1 MDKILIDSDAL
12 FAFYHLNDPHHQTA
26 TRTYLYLQK
35 AKNVSLYLTNLVI
48 YETATLL
55 SYRINHKEAIQFI
68 KEVFKSN
75 LQYIF
80 INETLSEKTLSFFL
94 VQTKKRTSFV
104 DCANAVVM
112 KEFKI
117 DKIFSF
123 DEFYGDKRLKT

>member
-1 MDKILIDSDAL
+1 MKKILIDSDAL
-12 FAFYHLNDPHHQTA
+12 FGIYKIKDPHHISSIKTYQRLRQSA
-26 TRTYLYLQK
+26 TPLYI
-35 AKNVSLYLTNLVI
+35 TNLVI

-55 SYRINHKEAIQFI
+55 SYRISQPQAVQFLADI
-68 KEVFKSN
+68 FKTDFHH
-75 LQYIF
+75 IF
-80 INETLSEKTLSFFL
+80 ITEQLAEKTLSLFL

-123 DEFYGDKRLKT
+123 DEFYGDKRLKA

>member
-1 MDKILIDSDAL
+1 MGKVLVDSDGL
-12 FAFYHLNDPHHQTA
+12 FAIYKVKDPHHINSIK
-26 TRTYLYLQK
+26 TYKRLRQSETPLCI
-35 AKNVSLYLTNLVI
+35 TNLVV

-55 SYRINHKEAIQFI
+55 SYRISQQQAVQFLNDIFTADFNH
-68 KEVFKSN
+68 
-75 LQYIF
+75 IF
-80 INETLSEKTLSFFL
+80 ITEQLAEKTLFLFL

-123 DEFYGDKRLKT
+123 DEFYKDKRLRR